1 MASLATQPSQKININ
16 LKEIQKILIDG
27 NNYLCSGRTEC
38 RKPRIARISPDNSI
52 TISDDPE
59 YQYGA
64 QAQSVYNKC
73 FPTSSDKNDV
83 SCRLCFYKLDD
94 DEKKRKAMLKKP
106 IDKRKGAKS
115 KEGHG
120 KTFESNINECI
131 SSYFQD
137 DEEDDDQK
145 IQFLELQ
152 KQYVNNIITVFPQ
165 QKEFKL
171 PIFQHSFI
179 SFLEHPNDP
188 LDVSVRHF
196 YKIDTEFKN
205 ENISL
210 EDRKDQQLY
219 PIIKTAMKLPDN
231 YNRRY
236 QLDLEECMGNG
247 INIKYFESKEH
258 EGRWYPKRMDMA
270 NYLTW
275 WNDTRKDEDNK
286 ISLVELK
293 EIYGDEFN
301 REISFDIL
309 PFALMLGCWNE
320 IKDTTTKLEYKC
332 GQGCWIIKF
341 QYQRTNNKCP
351 AVNMLWG
358 DPTKYGMDVK
368 AFKKLLFQLAKTEKQ
383 IREEQQ
389 KIKNDW
395 LNRWNWPPKDKE
407 KIQNGTKKN
416 GDPRYKTIKRKPKI
430 PDDKYMDE
438 TDIII
443 LKLIF
448 RWYGPMKEID
458 NDKKINPKG
467 MKAGS
472 AFHNFVNYPEYQ
484 EKYIEWSNNPND
496 IYYKEQTQSLTEIV
510 NTIKKAINLA
520 GGLHTLGPKIFS
532 YKGTEII
539 NNEKSRDKI
548 KNKKIKEIFPRDCRA
563 PQGNLTG
570 TNILTFLNEMERQ
583 KQAIYIPKMDSL
595 YRLFAPIQYN
605 WIDKVTS
612 KIYSLMELKNL
623 YQQTI
628 PSGGGVDDDEL
639 EDLLD
644 IVLYD
649 IPDDNTS
656 EFLSVLDNL
665 NKIEYSLQHKIINP
679 EDNNELQNL
688 NNMKLNIIDI
698 NDRLENV
705 EEEVLIH
712 KPFNKI
718 IEICKQ
724 DNDNNEHLKDVLNLI
739 TEFESLLMNLIIELK
754 NDLPGKTPIN
764 IWEGFILSEAD
775 DNVIQNSALAYIVD
789 FHLNKFK
796 TIYEK
801 PRMMTRSSVSSETDT
816 GKSSPPPPISTE
828 IETYNFTAYQ
838 KLEIYLSKNHQ
849 LIIDGNNTYL
859 GFQFWKDVVDEIY
872 NRYYK
877 KKETVEQYIQVIDN
891 EILPD
896 KNDWIMH
903 YDLTEDEKI
912 NPCVKIISEFTDI
925 ESGTYIPTT
934 LLNNLKNRIPNL
946 DDNKEIWEKIK
957 KYCYLADACI
967 KKCYNEKGEILQHYY
982 VSDSDDD
989 SRNRSSS
996 KDSSSK
1002 DSSSKDNKSG
1012 FLSSFTGDLRSS
1024 AESNNSSNLKNQESI
1039 QYTESNTSGQQHRA
1053 KRRINTEKMDEEEED
1068 VKRDIIG
1075 RLNGM
1080 PLERLERVLNSI
1092 TTNTS
1097 PLNLT
1102 SDVAKDITI
1111 SNVFKQNRVRSE
1123 TLDSA
1128 KNAFGEDSPGRR
1140 RPRKRSDPR
1149 VEMTSDPN
1157 IKMMSNF
1164 LSDVDPLDPSFMI
1177 GYELK
1182 EFINFYNLENKEE
1195 EIRKKIKN
1203 DFKIGE
1209 LKNLEKKLNDYS
1221 QVGDTQQRNITSYI
1235 LYLKAIKNDS
1245 SSEIEDK
1252 KGKLKMILKGRTQK
1266 YTPAQIQENES
1277 KKRDMLVM
1285 EMLEK
1290 NNKPFTKDGYVV
1302 EQNRDRIERLMDDY
1316 NIPFEEA
1323 LTSWVGYP
1331 SFNTDNNEFWK
1342 GENANMRGGKKRRKK
1357 SRKRNKNN
1365 KKGGTRKK
1373 YKYYFNEYI

>member
-1 MASLATQPSQKININ
+1 
-16 LKEIQKILIDG
+16 
-27 NNYLCSGRTEC
+27 
-38 RKPRIARISPDNSI
+38 
-52 TISDDPE
+52 
-59 YQYGA
+59 
-64 QAQSVYNKC
+64 
-73 FPTSSDKNDV
+73 
-83 SCRLCFYKLDD
+83 
-94 DEKKRKAMLKKP
+94 
-106 IDKRKGAKS
+106 
-115 KEGHG
+115 
-120 KTFESNINECI
+120 
-131 SSYFQD
+131 
-137 DEEDDDQK
+137 
-145 IQFLELQ
+145 
-152 KQYVNNIITVFPQ
+152 
-165 QKEFKL
+165 
-171 PIFQHSFI
+171 
-179 SFLEHPNDP
+179 
-188 LDVSVRHF
+188 
-196 YKIDTEFKN
+196 
-205 ENISL
+205 
-210 EDRKDQQLY
+210 
-219 PIIKTAMKLPDN
+219 
-231 YNRRY
+231 
-236 QLDLEECMGNG
+236 
-247 INIKYFESKEH
+247 
-258 EGRWYPKRMDMA
+258 
-270 NYLTW
+270 
-275 WNDTRKDEDNK
+275 
-286 ISLVELK
+286 
-293 EIYGDEFN
+293 
-301 REISFDIL
+301 
-309 PFALMLGCWNE
+309 
-320 IKDTTTKLEYKC
+320 
-332 GQGCWIIKF
+332 
-341 QYQRTNNKCP
+341 
-351 AVNMLWG
+351 
-358 DPTKYGMDVK
+358 
-368 AFKKLLFQLAKTEKQ
+368 
-383 IREEQQ
+383 
-389 KIKNDW
+389 
-395 LNRWNWPPKDKE
+395 
-407 KIQNGTKKN
+407 
-416 GDPRYKTIKRKPKI
+416 
-430 PDDKYMDE
+430 MDE

-448 RWYGPMKEID
+448 RWYGPAKEKD
-458 NDKKINPKG
+458 NNKKINPKG

-484 EKYIEWSNNPND
+484 EKYIEWSNNQMIFITKD
-496 IYYKEQTQSLTEIV
+496 QIQSLTEIV

-583 KQAIYIPKMDSL
+583 DQAIYIPKMDSL

-628 PSGGGVDDDEL
+628 PTGGGVDDDEL

-724 DNDNNEHLKDVLNLI
+724 DKDNNKHLKDVLNLI

-764 IWEGFILSEAD
+764 IWEKFILSEAD

-877 KKETVEQYIQVIDN
+877 KKETLEKYIQVIDN

-896 KNDWIMH
+896 KNDWIMD

-912 NPCVKIISEFTDI
+912 NPCGKIINELNMA
-925 ESGTYIPTT
+925 ESASYIPIT
-934 LLNNLKNRIPNL
+934 LLNDLKNRIPNL

-996 KDSSSK
+996 KDSKDSSSKDSSSKDSSSKDSSSK

-1024 AESNNSSNLKNQESI
+1024 LDSNNSSNLKNQESI
-1039 QYTESNTSGQQHRA
+1039 QYTGSNTSGQQHRA
-1053 KRRINTEKMDEEEED
+1053 KRRQINTEKMDQEEED

-1080 PLERLERVLNSI
+1080 DLERLQIVLNSI
-1092 TTNTS
+1092 TMNTS

-1102 SDVAKDITI
+1102 SGVVKDITI
-1111 SNVFKQNRVRSE
+1111 TNAIKENRVRSD

-1128 KNAFGEDSPGRR
+1128 KDPFATQSPGRIR
-1140 RPRKRSDPR
+1140 SRKKSDPR
-1149 VEMTSDPN
+1149 VEMSSDPTV
-1157 IKMMSNF
+1157 KMMSNF
-1164 LSDVDPLDPSFMI
+1164 LSDIDPLDPDEFMI
-1177 GYELK
+1177 GHELK
-1182 EFINFYNLENKEE
+1182 EFIDYYSLENKED

-1203 DFKIGE
+1203 DFNIGE

-1221 QVGDTQQRNITSYI
+1221 QGGATQQKNIGIYI
-1235 LYLKAIKNDS
+1235 AYLNAIKNDR

-1252 KGKLKMILKGRTQK
+1252 KEKIKMMLKGRTRK
-1266 YTPAQIQENES
+1266 YTSAQIQENES
-1277 KKRDMLVM
+1277 KRRDMLVM

-1290 NNKPFTKDGYVV
+1290 NNKPFRKDGYVV

-1342 GENANMRGGKKRRKK
+1342 GENANMRGGKKKRKK